1 MDRDL
6 QSLIK
11 LQHSLSF
18 ESLELTV
25 HKKTQYFHTTLR
37 KIVHTCTCD
46 DDDEV
51 QIKHVCDI
59 QSMHCIF
66 PYEI

>member
-25 HKKTQYFHTTLR
+25 HKKTQYFHTTLW
-37 KIVHTCTCD
+37 KIVHTCTC

-51 QIKHVCDI
+51 QIKHVCDK
-59 QSMHCIF
+59 QSMYGIF